1 MCAGSLWSCPT
12 LCDPVDCGLP
22 GFCVRMVG
30 FFRQE
35 YWSIL
40 ANTGCHT
47 LLEHYISCCSSL
59 QLPWVPGAARTPVT
73 QAAAPPPHLAFTE
86 ANPSPP
92 GQPQGQTPVDDPHAE
107 VEIKPPLKPR
117 AVWLRKKPQNL
128 LTSCTNCRLNPHD
141 QLGRLCL
148 WNIWKVIESS
158 HKRKHTSSECHGHW
172 RQKHPRSRTRLESE
186 LPPQQV

>member
-1 MCAGSLWSCPT
+1 MSNALRPYRLCPARL
-12 LCDPVDCGLP
+12 LCQD
-22 GFCVRMVG
+22 VG

-35 YWSIL
+35 CWSIL

-47 LLEHYISCCSSL
+47 LLKHYISCCSSL
-59 QLPWVPGAARTPVT
+59 QLPWVPGAARTTVT
-73 QAAAPPPHLAFTE
+73 QAATPPPHLVLTE

-92 GQPQGQTPVDDPHAE
+92 GQPQGQTPVDDLHAE

-117 AVWLRKKPQNL
+117 AVWLRKKTLNL

-148 WNIWKVIESS
+148 WNIWKVTESS
-158 HKRKHTSSECHGHW
+158 HKRKHTSSDSRGHW
-172 RQKHPRSRTRLESE
+172 RQKHPGVG
-186 LPPQQV
+186 PD